1 METQKSI
8 AYCKNDTVFLNT
20 GLSADAFAKARLSD
34 HLGDAGFLFCAD
46 TSRGKQTAGIV
57 KAVEYTAREWKFS
70 GTEIEA
76 SADGSKT
83 EVLFSGSGFF
93 GRALSEILAEKNT
106 ATAALALFY
115 ACCAI
120 CSDAAKISAVGAG
133 GILLGCTKSG
143 NLTGDV
149 LFLPAF
155 LFQNAAEMRSDAL
168 FSELQGCYINKQ
180 LSETKARNYLLAVLS
195 YRAITLSL
203 PFASL
208 SSEKRSADNLDN
220 FFEPISLAVNGIDT
234 NLARE
239 IDARLYFPQKD
250 FGAFPLELLS
260 HEMGLEAV
268 PAATDG
274 FVSAVRAPVQRKKM
288 ADPAV
293 FAKRRARASSF
304 RTRQALWRRF
314 VRSHGTSTGIFAV
327 VCIVAAGLIAGYV
340 HNRSLEITTQGLT
353 GFETVETFYTGL
365 QNADV
370 MSVHNSATGEADK
383 TFSDT
388 IASIYV
394 TNKSRASYDQKSD
407 TKPLEEWLFF
417 HNDFHFWLY
426 GMTHFSINGTS
437 ASLHFSAPQKYMR
450 PEPVNAAEGAEERYS
465 VSYFMV
471 ANSGENELS
480 VIENTDTVNLVFKG
494 NRWLVASVKN
504 AGKSEKLDFAAFCAD
519 VKAAEEKSGGDVLA
533 ESEILREK
541 YAWIPEKDALLF
553 AAQKLSD
560 LYALKSARAALE
572 AESQ

>member
-1 METQKSI
+1 
-8 AYCKNDTVFLNT
+8 
-20 GLSADAFAKARLSD
+20 
-34 HLGDAGFLFCAD
+34 
-46 TSRGKQTAGIV
+46 
-57 KAVEYTAREWKFS
+57 
-70 GTEIEA
+70 
-76 SADGSKT
+76 
-83 EVLFSGSGFF
+83 
-93 GRALSEILAEKNT
+93 
-106 ATAALALFY
+106 
-115 ACCAI
+115 
-120 CSDAAKISAVGAG
+120 
-133 GILLGCTKSG
+133 
-143 NLTGDV
+143 
-149 LFLPAF
+149 
-155 LFQNAAEMRSDAL
+155 
-168 FSELQGCYINKQ
+168 
-180 LSETKARNYLLAVLS
+180 
-195 YRAITLSL
+195 
-203 PFASL
+203 
-208 SSEKRSADNLDN
+208 
-220 FFEPISLAVNGIDT
+220 
-234 NLARE
+234 
-239 IDARLYFPQKD
+239 
-250 FGAFPLELLS
+250 
-260 HEMGLEAV
+260 MGLEAV

-426 GMTHFSINGTS
+426 GLTHFSINGTS

-465 VSYFMV
+465 RKRRAAFCRPKT
-471 ANSGENELS
+471 LR
-480 VIENTDTVNLVFKG
+480 LVRAKI
-494 NRWLVASVKN
+494 RPSRARSRIAIRKSMIKN
-504 AGKSEKLDFAAFCAD
+504 AGNCSRVAKRLFVFKSD
-519 VKAAEEKSGGDVLA
+519 
-533 ESEILREK
+533 
-541 YAWIPEKDALLF
+541 
-553 AAQKLSD
+553 
-560 LYALKSARAALE
+560 
-572 AESQ
+572 